1 MQKRLLTILC
11 LLIVVGILTT
21 FFILSDKQKAD
32 NQKILLSN
40 IEATSISQ
48 ITIQR
53 TDKGDIVFQKQG
65 NSWFMLSSV
74 EARVNMAR
82 INAMLHI
89 LQSRSFAQIDVKD
102 SPMTPYQLDPAT
114 IVLRLDDHEF
124 FFGTTDPID
133 ERRYVLFGNTI
144 HLINDSLFHQLRQPP
159 IFYVST
165 RLVPAEETIVS
176 IQFVDQLVTVV
187 GENWALSP
195 VNSAIEDKLLNS
207 LAQAWQTGRAREAW
221 QTGRAREVREYKPVD
236 IFKKIIVTFKNGRT
250 AGFDVVSTTPNL
262 VLGRSDL
269 GLQYHLGKNIS
280 EKLFLPDKNIK

>member
-74 EARVNMAR
+74 EARVTMAR

-207 LAQAWQTGRAREAW
+207 LAQAWQTGRARE
-221 QTGRAREVREYKPVD
+221 VREYKPVD

>member
-207 LAQAWQTGRAREAW
+207 LAQAWQTGRARE
-221 QTGRAREVREYKPVD
+221 VREYKPVA

>member
-1 MQKRLLTILC
+1 MQKRLLTNLY
-11 LLIVVGILTT
+11 LLLVVAILTT
-21 FFILSDKQKAD
+21 FFLLSDKQKAVD
-32 NQKILLSN
+32 QKVLLSN

-53 TDKGDIVFQKQG
+53 TDKEDIVFQKQG
-65 NSWFMLSSV
+65 DSWFMFSLV
-74 EARVNMAR
+74 KTRVNIAR

-102 SPMTPYQLDPAT
+102 SPLAPYQLDPASV
-114 IVLRLDDHEF
+114 VLRLDDHEF
-124 FFGTTDPID
+124 YFGSTDPID
-133 ERRYVLFGNTI
+133 ERRYVLFNNTL

-165 RLVPAEETIVS
+165 RLVPEEETIVS

-195 VNSAIEDKLLNS
+195 VNSTIEDKQINS
-207 LAQAWQTGRAREAW
+207 LAEAW
-221 QTGRAREVREYKPVD
+221 QTGHASKVREYKPAD
-236 IFKKIIVTFKNGRT
+236 IFKKIIVTFRTGRT

-269 GLQYHLGKNIS
+269 GLQYHLDKNIS
-280 EKLFLPDKNIK
+280 KKLFLPDKNIK